1 MEPLLQ
7 KVQFLKGVGPR
18 RSECLARLG
27 IADVFDLFWHIPR
40 AYFDQSQVKAI
51 SGLVPAEKASIVG
64 RVVAVDTRR
73 TRRQPVFRALLQDD
87 SGTLPAV
94 WFNQAFLSRLI
105 QPGHSLFLSGRL
117 GSYGGQPVFYV
128 SEYEVLEEENQA
140 LRILPVYPL
149 TSGLTQKAMRALV
162 SQALQERLVY
172 YPEIFDSAVRDRCQ
186 LCDINYAFYN
196 IHFPSSPEACQKARR
211 RLALEELF
219 LFHYELWQR
228 RQADRV
234 NGVSHRARSGLVK
247 RIVDSLPFGLTKAQ
261 QRVLNLILRDMES
274 TQPMNRLLQGD
285 VGAGKTIVALL
296 AMAQA
301 VDSGCQ
307 AAMMVPTDILAKQHF
322 QALKQFL
329 EPHGVIA
336 ACLRGATG
344 AAERQQI
351 VQSLAE
357 GSLDVLVGTHALLQ
371 ENINFKELGLVVID
385 EQHRFGVKQRARL
398 GVKGPNPD
406 LLIMT
411 ATPIPRTLALT
422 LYGDLDLAVIDEL
435 PPGRKPVKTRV
446 VAENKRKQVYS
457 WLRDKLLSQPGTQ
470 AYIICPLVEESEDQD
485 LKAAQTLFDEL
496 RQGILQELPVGML
509 HGRLRPGQKD
519 QVMEDFKEGRI
530 KALVA
535 TTVVE
540 VGVDVPSATIMVV
553 EHAER
558 FGLSQ
563 LHQLRGRVGRGSRQ
577 SFCLLLSNPRTEEA
591 WRRLQAMER
600 SSDGFYLAKEDLA
613 IRGPGEILGFKQHG
627 INQFKAAD
635 LLEDRELIELSL
647 ELAKSYEP
655 DSLIM
660 NEYFERKFVKPEDVL
675 FN

>member
-1 MEPLLQ
+1 MEPLLE

-18 RSECLARLG
+18 RSGCLARLG
-27 IADVFDLFWHIPR
+27 IIDVFDLFWHLPR

-51 SGLVPAEKASIVG
+51 SGLVPAERASIVG

-73 TRRQPVFRALLQDD
+73 TRTHPVFRALLQDH

-94 WFNQAFLSRLI
+94 WFNQAFLARI
-105 QPGHSLFLSGRL
+105 IKPGDSMFLSGRL
-117 GSYGGQPVFYV
+117 GSYGGRPVFYV
-128 SEYEVLEEENQA
+128 SEYEVLEGENQA

-149 TSGLTQKAMRALV
+149 SGGLTQKAMRTLISRV
-162 SQALQERLVY
+162 LQERLVY
-172 YPEIFDSAVRDRCQ
+172 YPEIFPSSVRDRYQ

-196 IHFPSSPEACQKARR
+196 IHFPSSLKACQRARR

-228 RQADRV
+228 RKAGRI
-234 NGVSHRARSGLVK
+234 NGVAHRAESGLVK
-247 RIVDSLPFGLTKAQ
+247 KVVDGLPFGLTGAQ
-261 QRVLNLILRDMES
+261 QRVLKLILRDMES
-274 TQPMNRLLQGD
+274 PHPMNRLLQGD

-301 VDSGCQ
+301 VDSGRQ
-307 AAMMVPTDILAKQHF
+307 AVMMVPTDILARQHF
-322 QALKQFL
+322 QALRQFL
-329 EPHGVIA
+329 EPYGLTA

-344 AAERQQI
+344 TAERQQI
-351 VQSLAE
+351 VRSLAE
-357 GSLDVLVGTHALLQ
+357 GSLDLLVGTHALLQ
-371 ENINFKELGLVVID
+371 EDINFKELGLVVID

-398 GVKGPNPD
+398 GGKGPNPD

-422 LYGDLDLAVIDEL
+422 LYGDLDLAVINEL
-435 PPGRKPVKTRV
+435 PPGRKPIKTRV
-446 VAENKRKQVYS
+446 VAEDKREKVYN
-457 WLRDKLLSQPGTQ
+457 WLRDQLLSQPGVQ
-470 AYIICPLVEESEDQD
+470 AYIICPLVEESEAQD
-485 LKAAQTLFDEL
+485 LKAAQTLFAEL
-496 RQGILQELPVGML
+496 KEGILYGLPVGMV
-509 HGRLRPGQKD
+509 HGRLRPAVKD
-519 QVMEDFKEGRI
+519 QVMEDFREGRI
-530 KALVA
+530 KALVS

-540 VGVDVPSATIMVV
+540 VGVDVPSAAIMVV

-577 SFCLLLSNPRTEEA
+577 SFCLLLSNPRTKDA

-600 SSDGFYLAKEDLA
+600 SGDGFYLAQEDMA

-655 DSLIM
+655 DSAVM
-660 NEYFERKFVKPEDVL
+660 NQYYKLKSVKSEDVTL
-675 FN
+675 N

>member
-1 MEPLLQ
+1 MEPLLE

-18 RSECLARLG
+18 RSTCLARLG
-27 IADVFDLFWHIPR
+27 ITDVFDLFWHLPR

-51 SGLVPAEKASIVG
+51 SGLIPAERASIVG
-64 RVVAVDTRR
+64 RVAAVDTRR
-73 TRRQPVFRALLQDD
+73 TRTHPVFRALLQDN

-105 QPGHSLFLSGRL
+105 KPGDILFLSGRL
-117 GSYGGQPVFYV
+117 GSYGGRPVFYV
-128 SEYEVLEEENQA
+128 SEYEVLEGENQA

-149 TSGLTQKAMRALV
+149 SGGLTQKAMRTLV
-162 SQALQERLVY
+162 GRVLQERLVY
-172 YPEIFDSAVRDRCQ
+172 YPEIFDSSVRDRYQ

-196 IHFPSSPEACQKARR
+196 IHFPSSLQACQKARR

-228 RQADRV
+228 RKAGRI

-247 RIVDSLPFGLTKAQ
+247 KIVDGLPFGLTGAQ
-261 QRVLNLILRDMES
+261 QRVLDLILRDMES
-274 TQPMNRLLQGD
+274 SHPMNRLLQGD

-307 AAMMVPTDILAKQHF
+307 AAMMVPTDILARQHF
-322 QALKQFL
+322 QALRQFL
-329 EPHGVIA
+329 EPYGLTA

-344 AAERQQI
+344 TAERQQI
-351 VQSLAE
+351 IRSLAE
-357 GSLDVLVGTHALLQ
+357 GSLNLLVGTHALLQ
-371 ENINFKELGLVVID
+371 EDINFKELGLVVID

-435 PPGRKPVKTRV
+435 PPGRKPIKTRV
-446 VAENKRKQVYS
+446 VAENKREQVYS
-457 WLRDKLLSQPGTQ
+457 WLRDQLLSQPEAQ
-470 AYIICPLVEESEDQD
+470 AYIICPLVEESEAQD
-485 LKAAQTLFDEL
+485 LKAAQTLFTEL
-496 RQGILQELPVGML
+496 KQGILHELPVGMV
-509 HGRLRPGQKD
+509 HGRLRPAIKD

-530 KALVA
+530 KALVS

-540 VGVDVPSATIMVV
+540 VGVDVPSAAIMVV

-577 SFCLLLSNPRTEEA
+577 SFCLLLSNPRTEDA

-600 SSDGFYLAKEDLA
+600 SGDGFYLAQEDMA

-627 INQFKAAD
+627 INQFKAVD

-655 DSLIM
+655 DPSLM
-660 NEYFERKFVKPEDVL
+660 NQYFKRKSVKPEDVTL
-675 FN
+675 N